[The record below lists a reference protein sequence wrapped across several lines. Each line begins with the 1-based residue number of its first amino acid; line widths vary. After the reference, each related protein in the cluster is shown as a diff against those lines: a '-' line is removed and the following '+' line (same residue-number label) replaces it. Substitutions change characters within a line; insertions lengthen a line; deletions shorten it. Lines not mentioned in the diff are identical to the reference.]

1 MIFILCPPN
10 TIFGPITGSSIRII
24 GRKHFFEKFIRNNI
38 FPFFYFISVI
48 FLKIR
53 NSYYFFSTS
62 LLNNNTTKLIQNNS
76 IFNVQLL
83 FLKKSE
89 FKSKKIYDLVV
100 YNRKHSNKNR
110 INLKNIFKKKVYNNF
125 KILCLGE
132 KIRLKNIK
140 NLGFISNKKLIK
152 YLKKTKYGIIS
163 EENLYSFFFFD
174 LVYAGTEPII
184 SKKIKYD
191 KNLVKIYNENKL
203 DFNNEQNFSKKLFLI
218 LKNKKNKKID
228 IKHNLI
234 KKIST
239 KFETRLIRLIQ

>member
-24 GRKHFFEKFIRNNI
+24 GRKHIFEKFIRNNI

-100 YNRKHSNKNR
+100 YNRKHSNK
-110 INLKNIFKKKVYNNF
+110 IDKFKKY
-125 KILCLGE
+125 I
-132 KIRLKNIK
+132 
-140 NLGFISNKKLIK
+140 
-152 YLKKTKYGIIS
+152 
-163 EENLYSFFFFD
+163 
-174 LVYAGTEPII
+174 
-184 SKKIKYD
+184 
-191 KNLVKIYNENKL
+191 
-203 DFNNEQNFSKKLFLI
+203 
-218 LKNKKNKKID
+218 
-228 IKHNLI
+228 
-234 KKIST
+234 
-239 KFETRLIRLIQ
+239 